1 LPVEERE
8 EMESRCLAYGAYFFD
23 FGGTLVAIENDAGI
37 GTFVWA
43 DVFFGR
49 NVGT

>member
-1 LPVEERE
+1 
-8 EMESRCLAYGAYFFD
+8 MESRRLAYGAYFFD
-23 FGGTLVAIENDAGI
+23 FGGILEAIENDAGI

>member
-1 LPVEERE
+1 
-8 EMESRCLAYGAYFFD
+8 MESRRLAYGAYFFD